1 MAYKR
6 IILCFTLAAVAGSA
20 GASRLFGDVNDRV
33 RLAKGS
39 ETGEV
44 STMTRFEVTLD
55 KGAAGKVPIAVNEI
69 KAIVFEGEPAELTQA
84 RVNTGNGA
92 FAKAISLL
100 EKISADQVKRDFIKQ
115 DIDFYKSYCASR
127 LALSGEGEITDAGKQ
142 LNAFAR
148 SNPDNFHFLEASEM
162 MGDLLMASGRF
173 EFAEKQY
180 AELGKAPWSSSK
192 MRAAVSLGRSL
203 QAQNKHPEAIQ
214 QFDAALGMSDD
225 GVDSQNQKLSATL
238 GKAVSLAETGKGEEA
253 VKIIQKVIQDA
264 DPQQKELHARAYNAL
279 GNCYEK
285 SKKTKDALFAF
296 LRVDVVYSNVPEQH
310 AEALAHLVT
319 LWKAVGN
326 EEQSREAR
334 EQLLQRHGNS
344 KWAKQVQ

>member
-1 MAYKR
+1 MFYTR
-6 IILCFTLAAVAGSA
+6 ICWYCAVATILC
-20 GASRLFGDVNDRV
+20 GANSPRVFGEVTDRV
-33 RLAKGS
+33 RLVKGS

-44 STMTRFEVTLD
+44 SKMTRLDVTLD
-55 KGAAGKVPIAVNEI
+55 KGAVGSVPLAVNEI
-69 KAIVFEGEPAELTQA
+69 RTIVFDGEPSELTQA
-84 RVNTGNGA
+84 RVNAGNGA
-92 FAKAISLL
+92 FAKASGLL
-100 EKISADQVKRDFIKQ
+100 NKIADDQVKRDFIKQ
-115 DIDFYKSYCASR
+115 DIEFYKAYCASR

-142 LNAFAR
+142 LNQFVR
-148 SNPDNFHFLEASEM
+148 SYPDSFHFWEASEM
-162 MGDLLMASGRF
+162 MGDLLMASGRYD
-173 EFAEKQY
+173 FAEKQY
-180 AELGKAPWSSSK
+180 AELAKAPWPVYK

-203 QAQNKHPEAIQ
+203 QAQGKHAEAIK

-225 GVDSQNQKLSATL
+225 GADAQNQKLSATL
-238 GKAVSLAETGKGEEA
+238 GKAVSLAEAGKGDDA

-285 SKKTKDALFAF
+285 SKQTKDALFAF
-296 LRVDVVYSNVPEQH
+296 LRVDVVYSNVPEAH
-310 AEALAHLVT
+310 AEALSHLVS

-334 EQLLQRHGNS
+334 ETLLQRHGNS